1 MSTSV
6 LSRPPVMEQW
16 TTVGGTRVLYIE
28 RRSLPIVDLNID
40 FDAGTCHDPVGKA
53 GVAEMVASTLLTGQK
68 RYGTLP
74 PMREDEAEHA
84 FDEIGAKVAAD
95 AQADRLSVAL
105 RSLSQP
111 VLLARAL
118 TLLSAM
124 LVAPSWAARPFERER
139 ERLLAAAEEQQLDP
153 EQLCTLRLTQALYAG
168 HPFGIVADPDSI
180 AAIERQDVAAFHR
193 RYLVRSR
200 AFITLVG
207 DLSHDDA
214 RRIADQ
220 LSAALPEAPS
230 DIDGA
235 ACIPPLSLK
244 TMRGSEQWIDNPAS
258 QAHLAIGTR
267 VPGVADAEYFPLMV
281 ANRMFSWRLNTVVR
295 DQLGLAY
302 EVSSALFASRL
313 GEHRIALKTRRD
325 QAASGLQAVQWTL
338 AAFSAADGVD
348 RAEFARTRAELID
361 GRALAL
367 DSNAKLVRQAADLG
381 FDGLPLTHFTQWSDK
396 VAAVTLDEAL
406 RVFGQWIHPDR
417 QVVTVVGPGA
427 PSSAR

>member
-1 MSTSV
+1 MSATV

-16 TTVGGTRVLYIE
+16 VTSGGTRVLHIE

-40 FDAGTCHDPVGKA
+40 FDAGTCHDPAGKA

-95 AQADRLSVAL
+95 AQADRLSIGL

-124 LVAPSWAARPFERER
+124 LVVPSWASRPFERER
-139 ERLLAAAEEQQLDP
+139 ERLLAAAEEQRLDP
-153 EQLCTLRLTQALYAG
+153 EQLCTLSLTQALYAG

-180 AAIERQDVAAFHR
+180 AAIDRQDVAAFHR

-200 AFITLVG
+200 ALITLVG

-214 RRIADQ
+214 RRIAER
-220 LSAALPEAPS
+220 LSEALPEAPS
-230 DIDGA
+230 ESVEGDA
-235 ACIPPLSLK
+235 APPPPLPL
-244 TMRGSEQWIDNPAS
+244 TGMRGSSQWIDNPAS

-267 VPGVADAEYFPLMV
+267 VPGVADADYFPLMV

-325 QAASGLQAVQWTL
+325 QAMLALQAVQRTL
-338 AAFSAADGVD
+338 AAFVAADGVD
-348 RAEFARTRAELID
+348 EAEFARTRAELIE

-381 FDGLPLTHFTQWSDK
+381 FDRLPLTHFTQWSDK
-396 VAAVTLDEAL
+396 VAAVTLDDAL
-406 RVFGQWIHPDR
+406 RAFGHWVHPDR
-417 QVVTVVGPGA
+417 QVVTVVGPGT
-427 PSSAR
+427 P